1 MERTLSPEER
11 IKRAEEI
18 YYRRRVNNRGI
29 RVPTSTVNVGNNK
42 PEYNLFKKM
51 VLQILICFVIYAI
64 FYLIQNTN
72 YFFSDNVLKKTKEF
86 LTTDIN
92 FNNIYNSVVNY
103 INNNKDYW
111 SGLWNKNQIQENTVN
126 SENVANTE
134 NSSNTNIETNSV
146 ENGETTN
153 NEQTSSNNEVINNEN
168 NVGMGG
174 EKDNSNSKDIEKSQ
188 MEIDGEYIKSKYEPI
203 IPVSGTVTSRYGTRE
218 PTEIISANHKGI
230 DIGANTGTPIYASIE
245 GTVTLVSDEG
255 DYGTHVKIENED
267 ILTIY
272 AHCSEILVKEGDKIK
287 KGDKIAL
294 VGSTGNSTGPHLHF
308 EVRRDNRT
316 VNPEYIVDFG

>member
-72 YFFSDNVLKKTKEF
+72 YIFSENVLKKTKEF

-111 SGLWNKNQIQENTVN
+111 NGLWDNN
-126 SENVANTE
+126 
-134 NSSNTNIETNSV
+134 ETK
-146 ENGETTN
+146 N
-153 NEQTSSNNEVINNEN
+153 NEQTSANNETVNNEE

-272 AHCSEILVKEGDKIK
+272 AHCSKILVKEGDKIK

>member
-72 YFFSDNVLKKTKEF
+72 YIFSENVLKKTKEF

-111 SGLWNKNQIQENTVN
+111 NGLWNNN
-126 SENVANTE
+126 
-134 NSSNTNIETNSV
+134 ETK
-146 ENGETTN
+146 N
-153 NEQTSSNNEVINNEN
+153 NEQTSANNEAVNNEE

-230 DIGANTGTPIYASIE
+230 DIGANTGTPIYASIA

-272 AHCSEILVKEGDKIK
+272 AHCSKILVKEGDKIK

>member
-72 YFFSDNVLKKTKEF
+72 YIFSENVLKKTKEF

-111 SGLWNKNQIQENTVN
+111 NGLWDNN
-126 SENVANTE
+126 
-134 NSSNTNIETNSV
+134 ETK
-146 ENGETTN
+146 N
-153 NEQTSSNNEVINNEN
+153 NEQTSANNEAVNNEE

-272 AHCSEILVKEGDKIK
+272 AHCSKILVKEGDKIK

>member
-72 YFFSDNVLKKTKEF
+72 YIFSENVLKKTKEF

-111 SGLWNKNQIQENTVN
+111 SGLWDNN
-126 SENVANTE
+126 
-134 NSSNTNIETNSV
+134 ETK
-146 ENGETTN
+146 N
-153 NEQTSSNNEVINNEN
+153 NEQTSANNEAVNNEE

-230 DIGANTGTPIYASIE
+230 DIGANTGTPIYASIA

-308 EVRRDNRT
+308 EVRRNNRT

>member
-72 YFFSDNVLKKTKEF
+72 YIFSENVLKKTKEF

-111 SGLWNKNQIQENTVN
+111 NGLWDNN
-126 SENVANTE
+126 
-134 NSSNTNIETNSV
+134 ETK
-146 ENGETTN
+146 N
-153 NEQTSSNNEVINNEN
+153 NEQTSANNEAVNNEE

-230 DIGANTGTPIYASIE
+230 DIGANTGTPIYASIA

-272 AHCSEILVKEGDKIK
+272 AHCSKILVKEGDKIK

>member
-51 VLQILICFVIYAI
+51 ILQILICFVIYAI

-72 YFFSDNVLKKTKEF
+72 YIFSENVLKKTKEF

-111 SGLWNKNQIQENTVN
+111 NGLWNNN
-126 SENVANTE
+126 
-134 NSSNTNIETNSV
+134 ETK
-146 ENGETTN
+146 N
-153 NEQTSSNNEVINNEN
+153 NEQTSANNEAVNNEE

-230 DIGANTGTPIYASIE
+230 DIGANTGTPIYASIA

>member
-18 YYRRRVNNRGI
+18 YYRRRVNSRGI

-51 VLQILICFVIYAI
+51 ILQILICFVIYAI

-72 YFFSDNVLKKTKEF
+72 YIFSDNVIKKTKEF

-111 SGLWNKNQIQENTVN
+111 NGLWDNN
-126 SENVANTE
+126 
-134 NSSNTNIETNSV
+134 ETK
-146 ENGETTN
+146 N
-153 NEQTSSNNEVINNEN
+153 NEQTSANNEAVNNEE

-272 AHCSEILVKEGDKIK
+272 AHCSKILVKEGDKIK

>member
-72 YFFSDNVLKKTKEF
+72 YIFSENVLKKTKEF

-111 SGLWNKNQIQENTVN
+111 NGLWNNN
-126 SENVANTE
+126 
-134 NSSNTNIETNSV
+134 ETK
-146 ENGETTN
+146 N
-153 NEQTSSNNEVINNEN
+153 NEQTSANNEAVNNEE

-272 AHCSEILVKEGDKIK
+272 AHCSKILVKEGDKIK

>member
-18 YYRRRVNNRGI
+18 YYRRRVNSRGI

-42 PEYNLFKKM
+42 PEYYLFKKM

-72 YFFSDNVLKKTKEF
+72 YIFSDNVLKKTKEF

-111 SGLWNKNQIQENTVN
+111 NGLWDNN
-126 SENVANTE
+126 
-134 NSSNTNIETNSV
+134 ETK
-146 ENGETTN
+146 N
-153 NEQTSSNNEVINNEN
+153 NEQTSANNEAVNNEE

-230 DIGANTGTPIYASIE
+230 DIGANTGTPIYASIA

>member
-72 YFFSDNVLKKTKEF
+72 YIFSENVLKKTKEF

-111 SGLWNKNQIQENTVN
+111 NGLWDNN
-126 SENVANTE
+126 
-134 NSSNTNIETNSV
+134 ETK
-146 ENGETTN
+146 N
-153 NEQTSSNNEVINNEN
+153 NEQTSANNEAVNNEE

-203 IPVSGTVTSRYGTRE
+203 IPVSGTVTSRYGARE

-272 AHCSEILVKEGDKIK
+272 AHCSKILVKEGDKIK

>member
-72 YFFSDNVLKKTKEF
+72 YIFSENVLKKTKEF

-111 SGLWNKNQIQENTVN
+111 NGLWDNN
-126 SENVANTE
+126 
-134 NSSNTNIETNSV
+134 ETK
-146 ENGETTN
+146 N
-153 NEQTSSNNEVINNEN
+153 NEQTSANNEAVNNEE

>member
-72 YFFSDNVLKKTKEF
+72 YIFSENVLKKTKEF

-111 SGLWNKNQIQENTVN
+111 NGLWDNN
-126 SENVANTE
+126 
-134 NSSNTNIETNSV
+134 ETK
-146 ENGETTN
+146 N
-153 NEQTSSNNEVINNEN
+153 NEQTSANNEAVNNEE

-294 VGSTGNSTGPHLHF
+294 VGSTGNSTDPHLHF

>member
-51 VLQILICFVIYAI
+51 ILQILICFVIYAI

-72 YFFSDNVLKKTKEF
+72 YIFSENVLKKTKEF

-111 SGLWNKNQIQENTVN
+111 NGLWDNN
-126 SENVANTE
+126 
-134 NSSNTNIETNSV
+134 ETK
-146 ENGETTN
+146 N
-153 NEQTSSNNEVINNEN
+153 NEQTSANNEAVNNEE

>member
-18 YYRRRVNNRGI
+18 YYRRRVNSRGI

-51 VLQILICFVIYAI
+51 ILQILICFVIYAI

-72 YFFSDNVLKKTKEF
+72 YIFSENVLKKTKEF

-111 SGLWNKNQIQENTVN
+111 NGLWDNN
-126 SENVANTE
+126 
-134 NSSNTNIETNSV
+134 ETK
-146 ENGETTN
+146 N
-153 NEQTSSNNEVINNEN
+153 NEQTSANNEAVNNEE

>member
-42 PEYNLFKKM
+42 PEYYLFKKM

-72 YFFSDNVLKKTKEF
+72 YIFSDNVLKKTKEF

-111 SGLWNKNQIQENTVN
+111 NGLWDNN
-126 SENVANTE
+126 
-134 NSSNTNIETNSV
+134 ETK
-146 ENGETTN
+146 N
-153 NEQTSSNNEVINNEN
+153 NEQTSANNEAVNNEE

>member
-51 VLQILICFVIYAI
+51 ILQILICFVIYAI

-72 YFFSDNVLKKTKEF
+72 YIFSENVLKKTKEF

-111 SGLWNKNQIQENTVN
+111 NGLWDNN
-126 SENVANTE
+126 
-134 NSSNTNIETNSV
+134 ETK
-146 ENGETTN
+146 N
-153 NEQTSSNNEVINNEN
+153 NEQTSANNEAVNNEE

-272 AHCSEILVKEGDKIK
+272 AHCSKILVKEGDKIK

>member
-72 YFFSDNVLKKTKEF
+72 YIFSENVLKKTKEF

-111 SGLWNKNQIQENTVN
+111 NGLWDNN
-126 SENVANTE
+126 
-134 NSSNTNIETNSV
+134 ETK
-146 ENGETTN
+146 N
-153 NEQTSSNNEVINNEN
+153 NEQTSANNESVNNEE

>member
-72 YFFSDNVLKKTKEF
+72 YIFSENVLKKTKEF

-111 SGLWNKNQIQENTVN
+111 NGLWNNN
-126 SENVANTE
+126 
-134 NSSNTNIETNSV
+134 ETK
-146 ENGETTN
+146 N
-153 NEQTSSNNEVINNEN
+153 NEQTSANNEAVNNEE

-230 DIGANTGTPIYASIE
+230 DIGANTGTPIYASIA

-308 EVRRDNRT
+308 EVRRNNRT

>member
-18 YYRRRVNNRGI
+18 YYRRRLNNTGI

-72 YFFSDNVLKKTKEF
+72 YIFSENVINKTKEF
-86 LTTDIN
+86 LSTDIN
-92 FNNIYNSVVNY
+92 FNNVYNSIVNF
-103 INNNKDYW
+103 INNNDYLK
-111 SGLWNKNQIQENTVN
+111 SLWNNNQIQEN
-126 SENVANTE
+126 SENVVN
-134 NSSNTNIETNSV
+134 V
-146 ENGETTN
+146 ENNSIQNMEN
-153 NEQTSSNNEVINNEN
+153 DIKDKSNEQVSLNKETVNEDKNI
-168 NVGMGG
+168 GMGG
-174 EKDNSNSKDIEKSQ
+174 EKNNNNSKDTEKSQ
-188 MEIDGEYIKSKYEPI
+188 MEIDGEFIKNKYEPI
-203 IPVSGTVTSRYGTRE
+203 MPVNGTITSRYGTRK

-230 DIGANTGTPIYASIE
+230 DIGADTGTPIYASID
-245 GTVTLVSDEG
+245 GTVTLVSNKG
-255 DYGTHVKIENED
+255 DYGVHIKIKNDD

-272 AHCSEILVKEGDKIK
+272 AHCSKILVKEGDKIK

-294 VGSTGNSTGPHLHF
+294 VGNTGNSTGPHLHF

>member
-51 VLQILICFVIYAI
+51 ILQILICFVIYAI

-72 YFFSDNVLKKTKEF
+72 YIFSENVLKKTKEF

-111 SGLWNKNQIQENTVN
+111 NGLWNNN
-126 SENVANTE
+126 
-134 NSSNTNIETNSV
+134 ETK
-146 ENGETTN
+146 N
-153 NEQTSSNNEVINNEN
+153 NEQTSVNNEAVNNEE

-255 DYGTHVKIENED
+255 DYGTHVNIENED

>member
-51 VLQILICFVIYAI
+51 ILQILICFVIYAI

-72 YFFSDNVLKKTKEF
+72 YIFSENVLKKTKEF

-111 SGLWNKNQIQENTVN
+111 NGLWDNN
-126 SENVANTE
+126 
-134 NSSNTNIETNSV
+134 ETK
-146 ENGETTN
+146 N
-153 NEQTSSNNEVINNEN
+153 NEQTSVNNEAVNNEE

-255 DYGTHVKIENED
+255 DYGTHVNIENED

-272 AHCSEILVKEGDKIK
+272 AHCSEILVKEGDKI
-287 KGDKIAL
+287 
-294 VGSTGNSTGPHLHF
+294 
-308 EVRRDNRT
+308 
-316 VNPEYIVDFG
+316 